1 MAFGPN
7 GSLTPAEIRTAKVVA
22 QGKTNKE
29 IAQELGLSPHT
40 VVSQIRSA
48 FTKVGVSNR
57 AALTQW
63 VMYRVSQGDPSFVE

>member
-1 MAFGPN
+1 MTFGPN

-29 IAQELGLSPHT
+29 IAQELGLSRHT
-40 VVSQIRSA
+40 VVSQVRSA

-57 AALTQW
+57 SALSTW
-63 VMYRVSQGDPSFVE
+63 VWDRIAKGDPGFAD